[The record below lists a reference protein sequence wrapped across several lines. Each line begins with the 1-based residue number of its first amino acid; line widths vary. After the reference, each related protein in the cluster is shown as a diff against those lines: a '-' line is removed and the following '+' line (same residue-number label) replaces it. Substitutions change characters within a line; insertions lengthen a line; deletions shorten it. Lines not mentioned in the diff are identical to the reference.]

1 MRRGERQEVNPLY
14 LTPTADREVPV
25 LNYHFDW
32 SIITSGTYHE
42 WLVSGLKITLKIS
55 AISIVLSF
63 ALGLTIAVMR
73 MSGNRLLRWLAYAY
87 LEFFRN
93 TPLLVQIFFWYFG
106 SYKILPTAV
115 NDWLNA
121 TGFEFAAAVIALT
134 IYTSA
139 FIAED
144 IRSGVLSIPKEQME
158 AARSAGFSYLRS
170 MQYIILP
177 QAVRITIPPLVNQF
191 LNVAKNS
198 SLAMTIGVMEITYQA
213 RQVESYTFKGFEA
226 FTAATVVY
234 LTLSL
239 VLTAL
244 VNLYNEKVLN
254 IHKAV

>member
-1 MRRGERQEVNPLY
+1 
-14 LTPTADREVPV
+14 V
-25 LNYHFDW
+25 LNYQFDW
-32 SIITSGTYHE
+32 SIVTSGKYFE
-42 WLVSGLKITLKIS
+42 WLVSGFKVTLQLS
-55 AISIVLSF
+55 ALSIVLAF
-63 ALGLTIAVMR
+63 LLGLLIAVMR
-73 MSGNRLLRWLAYAY
+73 MSQNRPVRWFAHAY

-115 NDWLNA
+115 NDWLNS
-121 TGFEFAAAVIALT
+121 TNFEFAAAVIALT

-177 QAVRITIPPLVNQF
+177 QAVRLTVPPLVNQF
-191 LNVAKNS
+191 LNLAKNS
-198 SLAMTIGVMEITYQA
+198 SLAMTIGVMELTYQA

-234 LTLSL
+234 VVISL
-239 VLTAL
+239 VITSL
-244 VNLYNEKVLN
+244 VNLYNKKVLN
-254 IHKAV
+254 IHMAA

>member
-1 MRRGERQEVNPLY
+1 M
-14 LTPTADREVPV
+14 

-32 SIITSGTYHE
+32 SIVTSGMYYE
-42 WLVSGLKITLKIS
+42 WLVSGVKVTLKLS
-55 AISIVLSF
+55 ALSIVLAF
-63 ALGLTIAVMR
+63 LLGLLIAVMR
-73 MSGNRLLRWLAYAY
+73 MSHNRAVRWFAHAY

-93 TPLLVQIFFWYFG
+93 TPLLVQMFFWYFG

-115 NDWLNA
+115 NDWLNS
-121 TGFEFAAAVIALT
+121 TSFEFAAAVIALT

-177 QAVRITIPPLVNQF
+177 QAVRITVPPLVNQF
-191 LNVAKNS
+191 LNLAKNS
-198 SLAMTIGVMEITYQA
+198 SLAMTIGVMELTYQA

-234 LTLSL
+234 VAISL
-239 VLTAL
+239 VITAL
-244 VNLYNEKVLN
+244 VNLYNKQVLN
-254 IHKAV
+254 IHKAA